1 MSDSPDQLPPP
12 SPPAGTAA
20 SPPDAPR
27 SGGFDIFDVLLFFVG
42 FFAFVAMCMAVPQLP
57 PKLGLLPA
65 CGAVGVRHWLMPPKP
80 RVARPYTALVGVLAG
95 LLVIASVL
103 LLGLAGLGFGRL
115 ITDKDPDVAAL
126 RAQKVAEYRQ
136 ISGPPIFEGMGDTAA
151 HDAQLVRDA
160 HEAVDSALVERARH
174 RTDSRDKSVKLFGA
188 GAAAL
193 ALAAALER
201 IRTRPA

>member
-1 MSDSPDQLPPP
+1 MSDAPDQFPPP
-12 SPPAGTAA
+12 SPPPGTAG
-20 SPPDAPR
+20 SSTGAPR

-42 FFAFVAMCMAVPQLP
+42 FFAFVMMCMAVPQLP
-57 PKLGLLPA
+57 PKLGLAPA
-65 CGAVGVRHWLMPPKP
+65 FGAVGVRHWLMPPKP

-103 LLGLAGLGFGRL
+103 LLGFAGLGFGRL
-115 ITDKDPDVAAL
+115 VTDKDPDVAAL

-136 ISGPPIFEGMGDTAA
+136 ISVPLIFEGANAAA

-160 HEAVDSALVERARH
+160 HEAVDRDLAERARH
-174 RTDSRDKSVKLFGA
+174 RTDERDTSVKLLGA

-201 IRTRPA
+201 VRTRPA